1 MIRLN
6 RQAVRG
12 DLILP
17 AFMALLITLFL
28 FYIDEG
34 KYNFEG
40 IFRLDNLFAL
50 MVYAIIFFGF
60 QLVVQ
65 IILEQFIVTGKSRR
79 IISIVLSTIS
89 LPLALVAFLWIV
101 KAI

>member
-40 IFRLDNLFAL
+40 IFKLDNLFAL

-65 IILEQFIVTGKSRR
+65 IILEQFIVTGKSRG

>member
-1 MIRLN
+1 MISFN

-17 AFMALLITLFL
+17 AFMALLITMFL

>member
-1 MIRLN
+1 MISFN

-17 AFMALLITLFL
+17 AFMALLITMFL

-50 MVYAIIFFGF
+50 MVFAIIFFGF